1 MTLSA
6 KDFQY
11 IVENITDGVYVTDT
25 NRKML
30 YWNKGAEHIAGYTA
44 KEVVGHYCFHNILNH
59 VDALG
64 NNLCK
69 SKCPLT
75 AVISTGK
82 THESEVYLH
91 HKDGHRVPVWV
102 RATPMKDEKDEIIG
116 AVELFSDISSQDM
129 TKLRV
134 QELEKLALI
143 DTLTQISNRRHIES
157 EIFNRIE
164 ELKRY
169 KLSFGILFIDIDN
182 FKNFND
188 THGHDMGDS
197 ILKIVA
203 KTLSTTARPFDLF
216 GRWGGEEFIGIIR
229 NVGKEQLPR
238 VAERMRALVEKSH
251 VKTDKED
258 LNITISIG
266 ATVAKPDD
274 DLDSLVKRADE
285 LMYKSKTNGR
295 NKVTSD

>member
-30 YWNKGAEHIAGYTA
+30 YCNKGAEHIAGYTA